1 MKRQIISE
9 TQAASCYFRTSVDAP
24 HRKALVQITEWC
36 NLHCAHCFVSAG
48 KYGDAMSFSD
58 IENLLVP
65 RLIACRVISV
75 SLTGG
80 EPFAHEKIVEI
91 ASLLRRSNMKVSIC
105 TNATFTTEEQMDAL
119 ASLGEV
125 HCNVSIDG
133 FSPESHG
140 KFRGD
145 KDSFAKTISTIREL
159 AKRKLLQGLL
169 VTPNNLAEVEEYSR
183 LCEFAIENG
192 AAYVLMNPLSSMGRG
207 VMSIGKLAMPN
218 EVMRQIEAS
227 TSGFS
232 DRIQLVRIR
241 FPNDKKLPLAS
252 CEAGNIVYVF
262 THGELTV
269 CPYLVFTA
277 KTPQSLH
284 KAEEFIVGNIFKDED
299 IADKLDAYKFGS
311 RYKIGGN
318 PTCEGCQ
325 IKAKCGKGCPATVI
339 ASGKRIEEVDTEVC
353 PMVDHQ

>member
-1 MKRQIISE
+1 MKRQIITE
-9 TQAASCYFRTSVDAP
+9 AKTASCYFRTSVDAP
-24 HRKALVQITEWC
+24 NRKVLVQITEWC

-48 KYGDAMSFSD
+48 KHGDAMSFAD

-65 RLIACRVISV
+65 RLIACRAISV

-91 ASLLRRSNMKVSIC
+91 ALLLRRNNMKVSIC
-105 TNATFTTEEQMDAL
+105 TNATFIKEGQMEAL
-119 ASLGEV
+119 ASLGEI
-125 HCNVSIDG
+125 HCNVSLDG

-145 KDSFAKTISTIREL
+145 KDSFGTTIATIREL

-169 VTPNNLAEVEEYSR
+169 VTPNNLAEVDEYSK
-183 LCEFAIENG
+183 LCEFAVENG

-207 VMSIGKLAMPN
+207 IKSIGKLAMPN
-218 EVMRQIEAS
+218 ETMRQIEAS
-227 TSGFS
+227 TSQFS

-269 CPYLVFTA
+269 CPYLVFA
-277 KTPQSLH
+277 ANTPQSLYN
-284 KAEEFIVGNIFKDED
+284 AEEFIVGNIFKDED

-318 PTCEGCQ
+318 PACEGCR
-325 IKAKCGKGCPATVI
+325 INARCGKGCPAAVI
-339 ASGKRIEEVDTEVC
+339 ASGKKIEEVDTEVC
-353 PMVDHQ
+353 PMVDQK